1 MKKKEIRIQYK
12 QLRSSL
18 PPEERRK
25 KEEQITELFKLLA
38 LPHIEIVHRYLAV
51 EEQNELS
58 IEGIV
63 RQLSLTCPSIR
74 QAVPVMR
81 QEEMISVHF
90 EEGMALHKNKWGISE
105 PVTSVPVP
113 EQTID
118 CVLLPL
124 LAFDSHGNRVGY
136 GKGCYDRLLVRC
148 RKDVI
153 KIGFS
158 FFDPVE
164 CIDDTDKFD
173 IPLNYCITPDRI
185 YEFG

>member
-1 MKKKEIRIQYK
+1 V
-12 QLRSSL
+12 
-18 PPEERRK
+18 
-25 KEEQITELFKLLA
+25 LA
-38 LPHIEIVHRYLAV
+38 LPHIETVHRYLAV
-51 EEQNELS
+51 EEQHELS

-63 RQLSLTCPSIR
+63 RQLSLTYPSIR

-90 EEGMALHKNKWGISE
+90 EKGMALQKNKWGISE

-124 LAFDSHGNRVGY
+124 LAFDSLGNRVGY

-148 RKDVI
+148 RKV
-153 KIGFS
+153 
-158 FFDPVE
+158 
-164 CIDDTDKFD
+164 
-173 IPLNYCITPDRI
+173 
-185 YEFG
+185 